1 MNDIKCIIEDVEKS
15 NIVST
20 KVINNVINIIG
31 QEEWNDLYDIEND
44 ICTTTGEL
52 IIALKGIVELNNK
65 MKQLLTE
72 IYSEFGFSEL
82 VRIRNGLPIEIL
94 DVIEETKENVW

>member
-15 NIVST
+15 DLVST
-20 KVINNVINIIG
+20 KVINKVINMIG
-31 QEEWNDLYDIEND
+31 REEWNDLYDIEND

-52 IIALKGIVELNNK
+52 IITLKGIVELNNK
-65 MKQLLTE
+65 VKRLLTE

-82 VRIRNGLPIEIL
+82 VKIRNGLPIEIQ
-94 DVIEETKENVW
+94 DVIENISEV